1 METTLKYFRIDRRE
15 ICFVHFIF
23 EACDGLATV
32 TTIDPE
38 LGIVK
43 LSVAPGAEDDTDSII
58 QDLKSTGIMIE
69 AAERD

>member
-1 METTLKYFRIDRRE
+1 LETTLKYFRIDRRE

-32 TTIDPE
+32 TTIDPV
-38 LGIVK
+38 LGIVR

-58 QDLKSTGIMIE
+58 RDLKSTGIMIE
-69 AAERD
+69 AVD

>member
-43 LSVAPGAEDDTDSII
+43 LSVAPGAEGDTDSII

-69 AAERD
+69 AADP